1 MKHPYNNIEHL
12 QQVQK
17 FRDDAV
23 KDGWSIKPTYPPHES
38 VESASSLSKD
48 GFSMLILTRTHDLK
62 LYPNVNNL
70 YEVEISIWGPDRLAI
85 EPPREYDMQKIIDGM
100 RFCKHCWK
108 IDVET
113 VRYSFAGRC
122 CKDCLPALKKKYEQP
137 GWCD

>member
-1 MKHPYNNIEHL
+1 MKHPTNNIEHL

-108 IDVET
+108 D
-113 VRYSFAGRC
+113 RC
-122 CKDCLPALKKKYEQP
+122 
-137 GWCD
+137 